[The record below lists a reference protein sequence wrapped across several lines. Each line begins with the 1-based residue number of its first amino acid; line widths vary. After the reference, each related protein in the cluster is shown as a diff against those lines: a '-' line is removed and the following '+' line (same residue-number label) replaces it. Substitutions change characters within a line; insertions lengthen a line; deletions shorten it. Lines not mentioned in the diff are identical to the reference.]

1 MPRLPALLGAA
12 TAFLP
17 AIAFACGGFF
27 CSATPVDQTAER
39 IIFVKEDPTTVTSY
53 VEITYQGEAEDFA
66 WVVPVPSVPELDIW
80 DGGAFNGLDLAT
92 QPQFQGNFG
101 CFAPEA
107 AGGGQDPNSPPNRDD
122 DGVEV
127 LAREQVGPFDTAT
140 ITSND
145 PRALVQ
151 WLRDN
156 GFRILPEMEPF
167 VALYTAEGM
176 KFVAMKLQPGED
188 VEAIAPIKM
197 RYASAGMAVPLR
209 LTAVAAQLEMG
220 VKIWILGDTR
230 YNVANM
236 PAIEVDDADLRWDD
250 WAWQSNYVP
259 LVARSVDAAG
269 GHGFITEL
277 ATPTAPLA
285 QRVRESFVP
294 DRVGQ
299 AGIDSRDALADLLE
313 SQPYITRLYT
323 RVSPE
328 EMDIDP
334 LFEATGGPDFDG
346 IRVIAGDEA
355 DACGGQQ
362 PEAFDACDFAAC
374 GAAGACAPVGDDDQR
389 AQAGCACADGA
400 LARAALD
407 STAPGGVTVACGDA
421 RMNFMQPVDPNAIN
435 PVDPDPLLLTSQV
448 CEGNPCGGLG
458 ECVVLN
464 GFQSCACQPGSV
476 AIGKTNDLGQP
487 QATCVVPK
495 SAPAID
501 PVTIELR
508 QPNLPYPGR
517 PEADPIM
524 PVVPGNGGMGM
535 AAGKSG
541 GCSFAPGSAPSSDDA
556 WWLLLPLT
564 ALSLRRRR

>member
-1 MPRLPALLGAA
+1 MSRLPALFGAA
-12 TAFLP
+12 TVLMP
-17 AIAFACGGFF
+17 ALAVACGGFF
-27 CSATPVDQTAER
+27 CSASPVDQTAER
-39 IIFVKEDPTTVTSY
+39 VIFVKEDPQTVTSY

-66 WVVPVPSVPELDIW
+66 WVVPVPAVPELDIW

-107 AGGGQDPNSPPNRDD
+107 DAGGQDPNGPPDRDD
-122 DGVEV
+122 DGVDV

-176 KFVAMKLQPGED
+176 KFVAMKLQPGEAVD
-188 VEAIAPIKM
+188 AIAPIKM

-220 VKIWILGDTR
+220 VKIWILGEKR
-230 YNVANM
+230 YGVANM
-236 PAIEVDDADLRWDD
+236 PNIDIDDADLRWDD

-277 ATPTAPLA
+277 ATPTADLA
-285 QRVRESFVP
+285 RRVRDSFVP
-294 DRVGQ
+294 DRAGQ

-334 LFEATGGPDFDG
+334 LFEASGGPDFDG
-346 IRVIAGDEA
+346 IRVIPENGD
-355 DACGGQQ
+355 DFCGGGN

-374 GAAGACAPVGDDDQR
+374 GAGGACAQVGADDER
-389 AQAGCACADGA
+389 ATVGCACADGA
-400 LARAALD
+400 LARAAVD

-421 RMNFMQPVDPNAIN
+421 RMNFMGPNAIN
-435 PVDPDPLLLTSQV
+435 PVDPDPLLQTSLA
-448 CEGNPCGGLG
+448 CAGNPCGAQG

-464 GFQSCACQPGSV
+464 GFQSCACQPGFV
-476 AIGKTNDLGQP
+476 ATGKLSEEGFP
-487 QATCVVPK
+487 QATCVAPK
-495 SAPAID
+495 SAPRVD
-501 PVTIELR
+501 PATIELR

-524 PVVPGNGGMGM
+524 PVVPGNGGIGM
-535 AAGKSG
+535 ASEKSG
-541 GCSFAPGSAPSSDDA
+541 GCSQALAGSAPGDDV
-556 WWLLLPLT
+556 WWLMLPLA
-564 ALSLRRRR
+564 ALGLRRRRA

>member
-1 MPRLPALLGAA
+1 MSRLPALLGLA
-12 TAFLP
+12 TAVMP
-17 AIAFACGGFF
+17 ALALACGGFF

-39 IIFVKEDPTTVTSY
+39 IIFVKEDAATVTSY
-53 VEITYQGEAEDFA
+53 VEITYQGSAEDFA
-66 WVVPVPSVPELDIW
+66 WIVPVPSVPELDIW
-80 DGGAFNGLDLAT
+80 DGGAFNALDLAT

-101 CFAPEA
+101 CDRDADGAQDPGLPGPPEA
-107 AGGGQDPNSPPNRDD
+107 GGVD
-122 DGVEV
+122 V

-140 ITSND
+140 ITSDD

-176 KFVAMKLQPGED
+176 KFVAMKLQPGEG

-197 RYASAGMAVPLR
+197 QYASAGMAVPLR

-220 VKIWILGDTR
+220 VKIWILGDKR
-230 YNVANM
+230 YGVANM
-236 PAIEVDDADLRWDD
+236 PALDIDEADLRWDD

-285 QRVRESFVP
+285 QRVRDGFVP
-294 DRVGQ
+294 DRAGQ

-328 EMDIDP
+328 EMDLDP
-334 LFEATGGPDFDG
+334 LFEAIDGPDFDG
-346 IRVIAGDEA
+346 IRVIPDNGQ
-355 DACGGQQ
+355 DACGGD

-374 GAAGACAPVGDDDQR
+374 GAAGACAQVGDEDQR
-389 AQAGCACADGA
+389 AKPGCACADGS

-421 RMNFMQPVDPNAIN
+421 RMNFMQPIDPNAIN
-435 PVDPDPLLLTSQV
+435 PADPDPLLQTSQA
-448 CEGNPCGGLG
+448 CAGNPCGAMG

-476 AIGKTNDLGQP
+476 AIGATNEFGQP
-487 QATCVVPK
+487 QATCVAPK
-495 SAPAID
+495 SAPQVDPATID
-501 PVTIELR
+501 LR

-535 AAGKSG
+535 AASKSG
-541 GCSFAPGSAPSSDDA
+541 GCSHAPGGDDA
-556 WWLLLPLT
+556 WWLMLPL
-564 ALSLRRRR
+564 AAMGLRRRR

>member
-1 MPRLPALLGAA
+1 MSRLPALLGAA
-12 TAFLP
+12 TLLVP
-17 AIAFACGGFF
+17 ALAMACGGFF

-39 IIFVKEDPTTVTSY
+39 VIFVKEDASTVTSY

-66 WVVPVPSVPELDIW
+66 WIVPVPAVPELDIW
-80 DGGAFNGLDLAT
+80 DGGAFNALDLAT

-101 CFAPEA
+101 CFFEDADGGQQPGPPN
-107 AGGGQDPNSPPNRDD
+107 AGGGDP
-122 DGVEV
+122 GVDV
-127 LAREQVGPFDTAT
+127 LAREQVGPFDTVT
-140 ITSND
+140 ITSDD

-176 KFVAMKLQPGED
+176 KFVAMKLQPGEGVD
-188 VEAIAPIKM
+188 AIAPISM

-220 VKIWILGDTR
+220 VKVWILGDKR
-230 YNVANM
+230 YGVTNM
-236 PAIEVDDADLRWDD
+236 PAIEIDDADLRWDD

-259 LVARSVDAAG
+259 LVARAVDAAG

-277 ATPTAPLA
+277 AAPTAPLA
-285 QRVRESFVP
+285 QRVREGFVP
-294 DRVGQ
+294 DRAGQ
-299 AGIDSRDALADLLE
+299 AGLDSRDALAELLE
-313 SQPYITRLYT
+313 RKPYITRLYT

-346 IRVIAGDEA
+346 IRVIPDNDQ
-355 DACGGQQ
+355 DACGGGN
-362 PEAFDACDFAAC
+362 EDFDACAFAAC
-374 GAAGACAPVGDDDQR
+374 GAAGACAEVGEDGQR
-389 AQAGCACADGA
+389 AQPGCACADGA

-407 STAPGGVTVACGDA
+407 ANAPGGITVACGDA
-421 RMNFMQPVDPNAIN
+421 RMNFMQPIDPNAIN
-435 PVDPDPLLLTSQV
+435 PVDPDPLLQTSQA
-448 CEGNPCGGLG
+448 CAGNPCGAMG

-464 GFQSCACQPGSV
+464 GFQSCACQPGAV
-476 AIGKTNDLGQP
+476 AIGKTNESGQP
-487 QATCVVPK
+487 QATCVAPK
-495 SAPAID
+495 SAPQVD
-501 PVTIELR
+501 PATIELR

-524 PVVPGNGGMGM
+524 PVVPGNGGVGM
-535 AAGKSG
+535 AAAKRG
-541 GCSFAPGSAPSSDDA
+541 GCSASGGAPDGDG
-556 WWLLLPLT
+556 WWLMLPLA
-564 ALSLRRRR
+564 ALGLRRRR